1 MLNEV
6 CGVLTVTPLMGH
18 VHTIVT
24 VDQILQCIVFTPFS
38 PGTTTNEC
46 NDILTHT
53 AVSFSEYHPVITW
66 QIIC

>member
-38 PGTTTNEC
+38 PGITTNAM
-46 NDILTHT
+46 ILSLT
-53 AVSFSEYHPVITW
+53 
-66 QIIC
+66 QL

>member
-1 MLNEV
+1 MIRCMLNEV

-38 PGTTTNEC
+38 PGITTNAM
-46 NDILTHT
+46 ILSLT
-53 AVSFSEYHPVITW
+53 
-66 QIIC
+66 QL